1 MSAVHV
7 EEIGQILVRL
17 LRKRLKLLV
26 FVVLFLFVINAY
38 VISSYFQ
45 LYQNIAKDD
54 ALPHDLVVEI
64 QKLEDKQPSSR
75 VPRCTFPDTLADS
88 AFNRMTTEECRKQL
102 EDVACEMDPVGWPVH
117 AIENSC
123 SKFDKSIHAN
133 YKGCYED
140 GSKKRILRGFKY
152 DFTDSNSPQRCIQ
165 HCLRIGFQL
174 AGVEYKSECF
184 CGSLADLE
192 SGNLHESQLEC
203 ERYKCPGNESLTCG
217 GFNAIAVYTT
227 GVIHNSKPIPS
238 YIEPENSVRDVRI
251 LFLLQLNGRN
261 SRQIRR
267 LLRLIYNPRHF
278 YFVHVDPRQKYMQ
291 QEMIDIQELL
301 QRQGITNF
309 HVSDKRFPTIWGG
322 SSLLEMFLYVI
333 QWTLAHPAFQKWD
346 YIFNLSESDF
356 PVLSLME
363 LEAILTANKGKT
375 FISSHGYNTGTFLK
389 KQGYNYHFMQCENRM
404 WRFSGRT
411 NYPNFLRVDG
421 GSDWVIIDR
430 NFAKFAISELELP
443 SRMRKL
449 FTSILLPLEGF
460 FHTLSLNSNYC
471 EQVMY
476 NNLRLTNWKR
486 SQGCRCG
493 ALKQV
498 VDWCGCSPLALLHNE
513 EKYELNNTIAKVNY
527 FARKFESL
535 IDIDSVAKAER
546 QVLRFESER
555 IQTSSAVFNSIWV
568 NFFDWRFDHDN
579 STLFQYSNLAR
590 VLFEESDLDGNC
602 GFTRLNHIHVYK
614 ATLKSELFLVFNIQ
628 DACGREHELLV
639 SREHHGQVYD
649 GQVADG
655 FELKLIEFGMNLDLK
670 EEIFRDFVSLPH
682 RNATV
687 VFQFQWYHVADPH
700 LRLNKTSPWAI
711 VQVVS
716 TDGKVLK
723 KERVQPYD
731 SIDNMQHVMID
742 LKKIKSLTPGFHKM
756 VVSSHVGSQR
766 FGVIDFPIFPS
777 DLDSEFRELVK
788 RFYTIKSTCSAKKD
802 RRTVGAVKCTESTW
816 STLYPD
822 QKQQISVG
830 FDEAANTLN

>member
-7 EEIGQILVRL
+7 EEIGQIL
-17 LRKRLKLLV
+17 
-26 FVVLFLFVINAY
+26 
-38 VISSYFQ
+38 

-174 AGVEYKSECF
+174 AVKSKGVEYKSECF

-527 FARKFESL
+527 FA
-535 IDIDSVAKAER
+535 
-546 QVLRFESER
+546 
-555 IQTSSAVFNSIWV
+555 
-568 NFFDWRFDHDN
+568 HN